1 MFISLSDSEYTYS
14 EDSDKLSIRAFAF
27 SDACDERLLSPDLC
41 GRSGTK
47 FTQSGGGGGPKTDY
61 PPQCAHWSGCRQME
75 MSVDASSSS
84 SMMTSEAEGTWINK

>member
-14 EDSDKLSIRAFAF
+14 EDSDKLSILAFAF

-41 GRSGTK
+41 GVSGTK

-61 PPQCAHWSGCRQME
+61 PPQGAHWSGCRE
-75 MSVDASSSS
+75 REISVNAAS
-84 SMMTSEAEGTWINK
+84 SMMTSEAEGTWINNQK